1 MYLPCNIG
9 DTLKLKNY
17 MFFIWNSNLTSHSVV
32 LFVNSGHPRRE
43 GLGHRRLEPP
53 RGCGPEKAGWAL
65 RWNRQIGGEWP
76 EGQERDGRDHRHHR
90 WGSAL
95 GGGKA
100 RP

>member
-17 MFFIWNSNLTSHSVV
+17 MFFIWNSHLTSHSVV

-43 GLGHRRLEPP
+43 GLGHRHLEPP

-65 RWNRQIGGEWP
+65 RDGIGRLE
-76 EGQERDGRDHRHHR
+76 ESGQRARKGMAGTTDTR
-90 WGSAL
+90 
-95 GGGKA
+95 GGA
-100 RP
+100 VP